1 MALRRA
7 TADDIPAIVAL
18 TEAAYLPNESII
30 GVPSLPR
37 IADYGEVLAEHEVWL
52 AESDGALDGVLVLK
66 EEPARF
72 TLWSIAVSPAATG
85 RKVGSRLMDFTEERA
100 RALGHDAVH
109 LYTHAKLTE
118 RIGWYERLGF
128 AITHHED
135 MADRRLTHMRK
146 TFAKA
151 GQ

>member
-1 MALRRA
+1 MNLRRA
-7 TADDIPAIVAL
+7 STEDIPAIVAL
-18 TEAAYLPNESII
+18 TEAAYLPNEGII

-37 IADYGEVLAEHEVWL
+37 IADYRKVLAEHEIWL
-52 AESDGALDGVLVLK
+52 AESEGALDGVLVLE
-66 EEPARF
+66 EEPAKF

-100 RALGHDAVH
+100 RALGHDAFH
-109 LYTHAKLTE
+109 LYTHEKLAD

-128 AITHHED
+128 SITHHED

-146 TFAKA
+146 TLAKA

>member
-7 TADDIPAIVAL
+7 SAEDIPAIVAL

-37 IADYGEVLAEHEVWL
+37 IADYHAVLAEHEIWL
-52 AESDGALDGVLVLK
+52 AESDEALDGVLVLE
-66 EEPARF
+66 EEPAKF

-85 RKVGSRLMDFTEERA
+85 KKIGSTLMSFTEERA

-109 LYTHAKLTE
+109 LYTHAKLAD
-118 RIGWYERLGF
+118 RIGWYERLGYQ
-128 AITHHED
+128 ITHYED
-135 MADRRLTHMRK
+135 LPDRRLVHMRK
-146 TFAKA
+146 SLR
-151 GQ
+151 

>member
-7 TADDIPAIVAL
+7 TTEDIPAIVAL

-37 IADYGEVLAEHEVWL
+37 IADYRQVLAEHEVWL
-52 AESDGALDGVLVLK
+52 AESEEGLDGVLVLE

-85 RKVGSRLMDFTEERA
+85 RKIGSQLMAFTEERA
-100 RALGHDAVH
+100 RALGHDAIH
-109 LYTHAKLTE
+109 LYTHEKLAD
-118 RIGWYERLGF
+118 RIGWYERLGYR
-128 AITHHED
+128 ITHYED
-135 MADRRLTHMRK
+135 LPDRRLAHMRK
-146 TFAKA
+146 NLR
-151 GQ
+151 